1 MKKLLFSCRGLA
13 LLLFLFAG
21 FQKDSGHFANSDRF
35 VLVPA
40 GTFVMGGWNRG
51 AYYSTRAVQIQFP
64 SHKVSLD
71 AFYLSKYEVTRGEFA
86 EFARSH
92 GSENKEFQNCKNYA
106 RDDSHPVICISWY
119 DAVEYCNW
127 RSEKDGLKPVYQIN
141 REWKTNGAIYKYREV
156 FWDMEADGY
165 RLPTEAEWEYAARS
179 GGKQETFSGLADP
192 PKDQAPPHLY
202 NWTLHAEKFRAFG
215 VFLPDDFHSELK
227 RNASTQP
234 VGSKLPNGLGIY
246 DMTGNA
252 LEWCWDHHEA
262 YHNKPQK
269 NPTGANDPQAHRA
282 LRGGSFMDQPNML
295 PTTWRN
301 YSVVNQP
308 DERYEGAGFRLA
320 RGALRK

>member
-1 MKKLLFSCRGLA
+1 M
-13 LLLFLFAG
+13 LLLLSVG
-21 FQKDSGHFANSDRF
+21 FRKDSGYFANADRF
-35 VLVPA
+35 VLVPG

-51 AYYSTRAVQIQFP
+51 IFFSSRAEQLQFP

-71 AFYLSKYEVTRGEFA
+71 SFYLSKYEVTRGEFA

-92 GSENKEFQNCKNYA
+92 GSENNEFQTCKNYA
-106 RDDSHPVICISWY
+106 RDDRHPAICISWY

-127 RSEKDGLKPVYQIN
+127 RSQKEGLRPAYQMN
-141 REWKTNGAIYKYREV
+141 KEWKTTGLIYKYREV
-156 FWDMEADGY
+156 FWDQEADGY

-192 PKDQAPPHLY
+192 PKDQGPPHLF
-202 NWTLHAEKFRAFG
+202 NWSPHADKFREYG
-215 VFLPDDFHSELK
+215 VYLPSDFEPDVN
-227 RNASTQP
+227 RNSGTQP

-252 LEWCWDHHEA
+252 QEWCWDHHDD
-262 YHNKPQK
+262 YRNKPQK
-269 NPTGANDPQAHRA
+269 NPTGANNPVYHRV
-282 LRGGSFMDQPNML
+282 LRGGSFMDQPSML

-301 YSVVNQP
+301 YSVVTNP